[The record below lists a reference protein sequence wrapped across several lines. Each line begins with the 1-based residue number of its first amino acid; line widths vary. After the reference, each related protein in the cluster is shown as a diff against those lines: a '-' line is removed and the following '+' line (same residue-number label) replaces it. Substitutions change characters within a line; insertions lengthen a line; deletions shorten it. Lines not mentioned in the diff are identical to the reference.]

1 MRRRLFTFFLLLGLS
16 TFGQSSFYHSD
27 SVREVR
33 IYFYAADWDQQL
45 DSLYVAGEKERI
57 LADVVIDNSRYDSA
71 GVRYKGFSSVAV
83 NRTKNPFNIKLDHVI
98 DGQNHRGFDKIKLS
112 NGIQD
117 PSFLR
122 EVLTYDIA
130 SKYMPCSR
138 ANFVDLYI
146 NDSLW
151 GLYTNVEAV
160 NKPFI
165 GHRFGEKYGPFFK
178 CNPED
183 LDITPGGENSNLS
196 STHGTD
202 SLNYTAF
209 YDMRSDHGWSALYG
223 LIDTLNNHPARLE
236 HILDVDRA
244 LWMHAINYA
253 LVNFDSYVG
262 YGQNYY
268 LYRSL
273 NGQFSPILWDLNMSF
288 GSFRLTDASSEHY
301 NGFDIAQAQQ
311 MDPLIHHKAISIA
324 PRPLMRN
331 LFEEPRYRRMYLAH
345 IRTIIEENIQNQYYR
360 QKALALRSQ
369 IDSYVQKDPHKF
381 YTYSDFISNLDSQ
394 VALPTAICPGIT
406 QLMEERAQYLSSYPG
421 YSGAPAISNLANGML
436 QLGEDLWI
444 TAEIQDVKEAI
455 IKYRFG
461 SNQRFSEANMHDDGL
476 HNDGQ
481 ANDGTFGVWIPEAS
495 NHLEYYLYAE
505 NDSSGVF
512 SPKRAANSF
521 YTLDAPV
528 QPGAVVI
535 NELMSDNAST
545 AADGSGTYE
554 DWIEL
559 YNPTSFP
566 LSTAGLFLSD
576 TLDPT
581 AYWPLPAYS
590 ILPGSYLIIWADDDT
605 QQGVAHAS
613 FKLSKAGTS
622 LYLLNSNELVLDSV
636 TLGPLAEDVS
646 FARFPNGTGSFAPR
660 TPTFRK
666 SNDESAPP
674 KWPGNM
680 YPVYPNPFSDHIF
693 LGETDDVVVWSILGR
708 EVFRAQ
714 GIDRIDTAEW
724 NPGLYIIQ
732 SIRTKGTVK
741 VIKTQ

>member
-1 MRRRLFTFFLLLGLS
+1 
-16 TFGQSSFYHSD
+16 
-27 SVREVR
+27 
-33 IYFYAADWDQQL
+33 
-45 DSLYVAGEKERI
+45 
-57 LADVVIDNSRYDSA
+57 
-71 GVRYKGFSSVAV
+71 
-83 NRTKNPFNIKLDHVI
+83 
-98 DGQNHRGFDKIKLS
+98 
-112 NGIQD
+112 
-117 PSFLR
+117 
-122 EVLTYDIA
+122 
-130 SKYMPCSR
+130 MPCSR
-138 ANFVDLYI
+138 ANFVELYI

-202 SLNYTAF
+202 SLNYTAY
-209 YDMRSDHGWSALYG
+209 YDMRSDRGWSAFYG

-268 LYRSL
+268 LYRGL
-273 NGQFSPILWDLNMSF
+273 NGQFFFRSYGSEHVDF

-331 LFEEPRYRRMYLAH
+331 LFAEPRYRRMYLAH

-394 VALPTAICPGIT
+394 VALPTGDLSGHHAIDGRKGTIPKF
-406 QLMEERAQYLSSYPG
+406 LSGVQRSACDLE
-421 YSGAPAISNLANGML
+421 SGQRNAATWRRPVDA
-436 QLGEDLWI
+436 
-444 TAEIQDVKEAI
+444 AEMQDASEAI

-461 SNQRFSEANMHDDGL
+461 SNQRFSEASMHDDGL

-481 ANDGTFGVWIPEAS
+481 ANDGIFGVWIPEAS

-512 SPKRAANSF
+512 SPKERRTAFTLWTLQCSLGRGDQRADVGQRLNCRRWQRDLRG
-521 YTLDAPV
+521 LDRAL
-528 QPGAVVI
+528 QP
-535 NELMSDNAST
+535 NELSPFDR
-545 AADGSGTYE
+545 GS
-554 DWIEL
+554 
-559 YNPTSFP
+559 
-566 LSTAGLFLSD
+566 FLSD
-576 TLDPT
+576 TLDPA

-590 ILPGSYLIIWADDDT
+590 IPPESYLIIWADDDT

-660 TPTFRK
+660 TPTFRR

-680 YPVYPNPFSDHIF
+680 YPVYPNPFLRSH
-693 LGETDDVVVWSILGR
+693 LSGR
-708 EVFRAQ
+708 
-714 GIDRIDTAEW
+714 DR
-724 NPGLYIIQ
+724 
-732 SIRTKGTVK
+732 
-741 VIKTQ
+741 